1 MRLLDYRYDEKPF
14 IFFNHF
20 SILKLYGTVNQR
32 FNMSRRKVCKILLA
46 EMHSANTMLS
56 NFGIHGENML
66 FKSSRKYQIDR

>member
-14 IFFNHF
+14 IFFIHF
-20 SILKLYGTVNQR
+20 PILKLYGTVNQR

-46 EMHSANTMLS
+46 EMHSANIMLS